1 MGPKQEAYIY
11 IFFLTAQM
19 SDSELTAAALSKEN
33 TFSLN
38 VGKKLF
44 NINPII

>member
-1 MGPKQEAYIY
+1 MSSKQRS
-11 IFFLTAQM
+11 IFFLNSTDVKQIV
-19 SDSELTAAALSKEN
+19 ELTAAALKEKN
-33 TFSLN
+33 TFSLD